1 MPKYKQGLFKP
12 LNPQKYKGDPTNIVY
27 RSGYELKLMQYLD
40 RHPQIIS
47 WSSEETVIPYRSPI
61 DNRMH
66 RYFMDFKI
74 TKINTDGTRETIL
87 IEVKPKVQTQPP
99 KVQSKVTKRYLTEVH
114 NWGINSAKWEAAEKY
129 CRERGWKFM
138 IMHEDHLGI
147 KR

>member
-1 MPKYKQGLFKP
+1 MPKYKQGIFKP
-12 LNPQKYKGDPTNIVY
+12 LNPQKYKGNPTNIVY

-40 RHPQIIS
+40 RHPQILE

-74 TKINTDGTRETIL
+74 TKINTDGTQETIL
-87 IEVKPKVQTQPP
+87 IEVKPKSQTQPP
-99 KVQSKVTKRYLTEVH
+99 KLQTKATKRYLTEVR

-129 CRERGWKFM
+129 CIDRGWKFM